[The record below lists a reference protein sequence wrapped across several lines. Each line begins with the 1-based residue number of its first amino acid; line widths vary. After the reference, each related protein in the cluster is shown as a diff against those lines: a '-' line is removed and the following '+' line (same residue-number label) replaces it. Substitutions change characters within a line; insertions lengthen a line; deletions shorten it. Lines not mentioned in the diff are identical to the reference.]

1 MLTSPPSIP
10 QLSSKSRMMQRR
22 SLHIALFSGP
32 DFMRY
37 LDHVFPSRRRYGTGG
52 KEIVWKTIFDGIL
65 DPLRVRHRRIGPSSS
80 SFCPTGAGAAPRW
93 HNYLTME
100 RVSGVQIE

>member
-1 MLTSPPSIP
+1 
-10 QLSSKSRMMQRR
+10 MMHRR
-22 SLHIALFSGP
+22 SLHIALFSGT
-32 DFMRY
+32 DYMGD
-37 LDHVFPSRRRYGTGG
+37 LDRVFPWHRRYGTGG
-52 KEIVWKTIFDGIL
+52 KEIVWKTIIVGIL